1 MAQDVHI
8 VADARE
14 RGKIVKALEALPGVT
29 LETRELDCGDYVLG
43 DGVVVERKSATDFI
57 LSIVDKSLPEKV
69 GKLKAQYARP
79 VYIVEGDLFNMR
91 FHQKAFDVHAALA
104 YLGVAQRVP
113 VVSSPDA
120 EQSAMLIYLMAL
132 EAQAAAPRARTRL
145 NTPEVLQEAQRYAL
159 EGFPGVDADRAETLL
174 VHFGSV
180 AAVLNANAEALT
192 RAGLDPDAAKAL
204 REVVEARWPGS
215 GGQ

>member
-1 MAQDVHI
+1 MTQDVHI

-91 FHQKAFDVHAALA
+91 FHQKAFDVHGALA
-104 YLGVAQRVP
+104 YLGVSQRVP

-120 EQSAMLIYLMAL
+120 DQSAMLIYLMAA
-132 EAQAAAPRARTRL
+132 EAQAAPHTRARL
-145 NTPEVLQEAQRYAL
+145 NTPEVLHEAQRYAL
-159 EGFPGVDADRAETLL
+159 EGFPGIDADRADTLL
-174 VHFGSV
+174 AHFGSV
-180 AAVLNANAEALT
+180 AAVLNASAEALIE
-192 RAGLDPDAAKAL
+192 AGLDPDPAAAL